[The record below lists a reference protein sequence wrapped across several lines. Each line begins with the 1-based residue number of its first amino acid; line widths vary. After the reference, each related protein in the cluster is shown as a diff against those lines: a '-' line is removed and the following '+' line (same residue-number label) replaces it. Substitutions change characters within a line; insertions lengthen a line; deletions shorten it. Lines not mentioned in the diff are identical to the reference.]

1 MNLLS
6 NISFKVISD
15 TSISKLVYMFNRVF
29 IRIGNKF
36 LLYFFIALILA
47 VLITFFYYKYIS
59 RLLKLEEKRMSKLLK
74 RVFRRIMRKPVGL
87 KKHEIFTKRQLKK
100 IEERKK
106 RFDIFKGKEFKKKKK
121 EKAVSAKE
129 VKKEKPV
136 KKVEKMEEEGGYI
149 MWPPKPKE
157 KKVFDDL
164 SKLK

>member
-1 MNLLS
+1 MYS
-6 NISFKVISD
+6 ISFKVISD

-59 RLLKLEEKRMSKLLK
+59 RLLKLEEKRILKLLK

-87 KKHEIFTKRQLKK
+87 KRHEIFTKRQLKK

-106 RFDIFKGKEFKKKKK
+106 RFDAFGSKKVKK
-121 EKAVSAKE
+121 EKGIKTKE
-129 VKKEKPV
+129 DKKEKPV
-136 KKVEKMEEEGGYI
+136 KKFEEVEEEGGYI
-149 MWPPKPKE
+149 MWPPKQKE
-157 KKVFDDL
+157 KVFDEL
-164 SKLK
+164 SKLR